1 MMKWTML
8 PQTHYY
14 YYKVYTHKLM
24 CLIFTVIF
32 IPGLLSPVGSLKL
45 NLTSAPS
52 ISLTWTEPFSLD
64 ITGVDS
70 DITCYCVEVVIDML
84 SSSTH
89 CGIDNT
95 GFQYTFPP
103 SRGCHKSYLFIVAPI
118 NIVGIGLPANVS
130 YFQEL
135 TGDVN

>member
-1 MMKWTML
+1 M
-8 PQTHYY
+8 
-14 YYKVYTHKLM
+14 
-24 CLIFTVIF
+24 IF

-45 NLTSAPS
+45 NLTSAPF

-70 DITCYCVEVVIDML
+70 DITCYCVDVVIDML
-84 SSSTH
+84 SSSTRPSN
-89 CGIDNT
+89 CGIDNA

-103 SRGCHKSYLFIVAPI
+103 SRGCHKSYLFIVVPM
-118 NIVGIGLPANVS
+118 NVVGIGLPANVS

-135 TGDVN
+135 TGYLKCT